1 MTTHY
6 CLGFFRRRVTGL
18 ASVLITLALPVCA
31 RAAIAGGPVYTNA
44 IASKQNLDTEF
55 YRAAQSYQEKLK
67 VGRERYDQKQ
77 ITRAKII
84 EAMSAGLQA
93 REETIVIPTEAIRL
107 NPDEGPVSWSVPALV
122 IIALAAGFVGASAY
136 YLNRARRR
144 STVQT
149 RRREVKFEQM
159 TSHSLP
165 P

>member
-1 MTTHY
+1 MAA
-6 CLGFFRRRVTGL
+6 L
-18 ASVLITLALPVCA
+18 LITLALPMGA
-31 RAAIAGGPVYTNA
+31 GAAIAGGPVYTNA

-77 ITRAKII
+77 VIRAKII
-84 EAMSAGLQA
+84 EAMTSGLQA
-93 REETIVIPTEAIRL
+93 REETIVIPTEAVRF
-107 NPDEGPVSWSVPALV
+107 NPDEGPVSWSVPALA
-122 IIALAAGFVGASAY
+122 IIALAAGFVGASVY
-136 YLNRARRR
+136 YLNRSRRK
-144 STVQT
+144 SNAQM